1 MSPRTHYTGSS
12 RTVSPSPGQ
21 NRPRARHELC
31 LLGSWPPEHVRVLS
45 TGRREAVFLGECLA
59 PEHVIR
65 RLLAGAL
72 DARTATD
79 RLGALE
85 GSYCVVVT
93 EGDELAWAGDLAGL
107 HRLWFRQEPDGVR
120 FASSPTS
127 LTGLEAS
134 VPDIAGLAAFLSF
147 PDLIDLLGTSPVQG
161 AVPVGP
167 HQLLHVRQGKATLRD
182 RTLPVPTATLAE
194 GAKSLRSALM
204 GTLGRHHQAAEVSCD
219 LSGGLD
225 SSTIAVLAAR
235 TTRCSVQALTYT
247 DPFARNDDLDH
258 ARRIAGG
265 SPGLEWKVVQG
276 NTTTLPFWDLESAP
290 GTDVPSLD
298 PLIWARTRARL
309 APASRDGVHLVGD
322 GGDVVLGAPLTYLAE
337 LARPKH
343 VRRFLAETNALAR
356 LRQRPAHRV
365 LRASLALAC
374 TDLRST
380 LMDLAHRL
388 RHTTDTG
395 PGVREPLETGIA
407 WSRPNKALAWTTSHL
422 REDLAERL
430 RGLATSL
437 GPQHEGADAHA
448 WRMIHRHSDAT
459 RSFIAL
465 ADQALGVSVRA
476 PFFDN
481 SVVAACMSVTAR
493 ERATALE
500 AKPLLRAAV
509 SDVMPGELYARRTKG
524 DYGGCE
530 YQGLRKNATRV
541 RELLRE
547 ARLFDLRI
555 VRPDP
560 VIRALDSAIDG
571 GTAPMA
577 ALHGVLAVETW
588 LRAQDTRSD
597 HRHRRVSHLPI
608 GASP

>member
-1 MSPRTHYTGSS
+1 MSRRAHYTGSS

-21 NRPRARHELC
+21 NTPRARHELC
-31 LLGSWPPEHVRVLS
+31 LLGPWSPEQVRVIS

-59 PEHVIR
+59 PEHLIR
-65 RLLAGAL
+65 RLLAGAI

-79 RLGALE
+79 RLGSLE

-93 EGDELAWAGDLAGL
+93 EGEELAWAGDLAGL

-134 VPDIAGLAAFLSF
+134 VPDIAGLAAFLFF

-167 HQLLHVRQGKATLRD
+167 HQLLHVRQGKATPRD
-182 RTLPVPTATLAE
+182 RTPPAPTATLAE

-204 GTLGRHHQAAEVSCD
+204 STLGRHRRTAEVSCD

-225 SSTIAVLAAR
+225 SSTIAVLTAR

-247 DPFARNDDLDH
+247 DPFVRNDDLDH

-276 NTTTLPFWDLESAP
+276 NATTLPFCDLESSP
-290 GTDVPSLD
+290 RTDVPSLD

-337 LARPKH
+337 LARPQH
-343 VRRFLAETNALAR
+343 ARRFLAEMNALAR

-365 LRASLALAC
+365 LRAGVALAC

-380 LMDLAHRL
+380 LTDLAHRL
-388 RHTTDTG
+388 HHTTDTG
-395 PGVREPLETGIA
+395 PGVREPLEAGIT
-407 WSRPNKALAWTTSHL
+407 WSKPSKALAWTTPHL
-422 REDLAERL
+422 REDFAERL
-430 RGLATSL
+430 SGLATSL
-437 GPQHEGADAHA
+437 RPEHEGADAHA
-448 WRMIHRHSDAT
+448 RRMIHRHSDAT
-459 RSFIAL
+459 RSFVAL
-465 ADQALGVSVRA
+465 ADQLGVSVRA

-481 SVVAACMSVTAR
+481 SVVAACMSVAAR

-530 YQGLRKNATRV
+530 YQGLRRNAARV
-541 RELLRE
+541 RDLLRE

-597 HRHRRVSHLPI
+597 HPHRRVSRLPI